1 MKTRTSLVGVA
12 VLLGLTLAGC
22 GGETSSNSPA
32 PPASQSQTQGQ
43 PPASDSG
50 TGSDSSGL
58 DGITFPPGAVVTPL
72 GTNQKQYAVTGM
84 SLDDV
89 KAFFESQMLGAGYV
103 RAQEAS
109 ASRFY
114 DKGTKRIQVTWA
126 DMQGTIRGVVRVTR
140 N

>member
-22 GGETSSNSPA
+22 GASSDNPT
-32 PPASQSQTQGQ
+32 PPTGQTQTQGQ
-43 PPASDSG
+43 PPASDAG
-50 TGSDSSGL
+50 AGSDSSGL

-72 GTNQKQYAVTGM
+72 GTNQKQYAVTGVTI
-84 SLDDV
+84 DDV
-89 KAFFESQMLGAGYV
+89 KAFFENQMLGAGYV

-114 DKGTKRIQVTWA
+114 DKGTKRIQITWS